1 MRLCALLPRWK
12 RGLRITFGRLLNCYN
27 LKPSSIIPTD
37 VYPVSDDGEYAIN
50 EQRKRC
56 FAVVEAKMK
65 LLIFLA
71 ISLNQLAWSQ
81 LQTGTVIYIN
91 VVQGE
96 VTISADSRMNIIAG
110 GHDDTECK
118 IFAFGSKFVFSMAG
132 AARIDQWNAHSVARE
147 IWERESKIHSDTTL
161 LARTVKGWIEAVE
174 PIYGI
179 HVAEIRKHMN
189 SGDAPVIATAFFA
202 AADKAGTIKVQ
213 AVDIVFDLQLFDSTG
228 RVKVL
233 HKIGEIPTNSSASMG
248 HDEIAMEFHFQTTQ
262 RAKDYMAWFKRRIA
276 TLPPDQQYAELAS
289 KYIELS
295 ILLHSKNSELAFP
308 VDVLQLRKDTGVRW
322 IYRKDNCPEK

>member
-1 MRLCALLPRWK
+1 
-12 RGLRITFGRLLNCYN
+12 
-27 LKPSSIIPTD
+27 
-37 VYPVSDDGEYAIN
+37 VSDGGEYAID

-91 VVQGE
+91 FAQGE
-96 VTISADSRMNIIAG
+96 VTISADSRMNIVAG

-118 IFAFGSKFVFSMAG
+118 ISAFGSKFVFSMAG

-147 IWERESKIHSDTTL
+147 IWERESKIHFDATL

-213 AVDIVFDLQLFDSTG
+213 AVKGLHANACSGTCHETISRSGVAQRFAEGALAALGRREPPRTKSQVQIV
-228 RVKVL
+228 
-233 HKIGEIPTNSSASMG
+233 SSGKTES
-248 HDEIAMEFHFQTTQ
+248 
-262 RAKDYMAWFKRRIA
+262 
-276 TLPPDQQYAELAS
+276 
-289 KYIELS
+289 
-295 ILLHSKNSELAFP
+295 
-308 VDVLQLRKDTGVRW
+308 
-322 IYRKDNCPEK
+322 